1 MFYLAHAAILPRLT
15 DVQTNP
21 DEPLEFKTLNTMRP
35 ADANPLKDPDPA
47 QIDAQDD
54 AYPDIEPMVLERSA
68 PEVFSIVHEA
78 VDRLG
83 WEIVV
88 SEPPGETRRRPHRG
102 DRAQPDHGLY
112 RRRGDPD
119 QGRRRAYPD
128 RCRGRCRAT
137 A

>member
-1 MFYLAHAAILPRLT
+1 M
-15 DVQTNP
+15 QTSP

-35 ADANPLKDPDPA
+35 ADANPHKGSRLRA

-83 WEIVV
+83 WDIVV
-88 SEPPGETRRRPHRG
+88 SEPPGETG
-102 DRAQPDHGLY
+102 V
-112 RRRGDPD
+112 
-119 QGRRRAYPD
+119 GRIE
-128 RCRGRCRAT
+128 AT
-137 A
+137 AGA